1 MELKRY
7 IEANSKVAMAKIMQE
22 HGDNALII
30 SSEKVGNKTEVIVG
44 IETQSVSENTKSK
57 PSSGNDDF
65 KDTMVALK
73 KEPSST
79 RSKAIDDQQSPWGV
93 LEQMN
98 QEISQIKSSMAN
110 LRAEVES
117 QTPVGSEIDQKIA
130 NAGFNLESIENRS
143 SWDSESIFIGLPG
156 AGKSVVID
164 RIIDCSVRDE
174 STKCLVASVGR
185 SGNSSFSSKFSG
197 TKMTASFLNF
207 EDLGLFSA
215 LPHLARHFDQM
226 LIEISYE
233 FLEELLDRADLAE
246 KKAIFCLAADSDLS
260 AIPDVLSKLSRA
272 GIPVVLTRLDLCAN
286 LPEKLSSLVDLSIK
300 VIGTSTGSFS
310 PR

>member
-44 IETQSVSENTKSK
+44 IETQSVSENTTST
-57 PSSGNDDF
+57 PSPASDEF
-65 KDTMVALK
+65 KDTMVAMK
-73 KEPSST
+73 KDQSST
-79 RSKAIDDQQSPWGV
+79 RSKKIGDQQSPWAV
-93 LEQMN
+93 IEQMN
-98 QEISQIKSSMAN
+98 EEISQIKSSMAN

-117 QTPVGSEIDQKIA
+117 QTPVELDIDQKIA
-130 NAGFNLESIENRS
+130 NAGFNLEPIENWS
-143 SWDSESIFIGLPG
+143 SWDSDSIFIGLPG

-164 RIIDCSVRDE
+164 RIIDSLEKDE
-174 STKCLVASVGR
+174 SGKCLVASVCR
-185 SGNSSFSSKFSG
+185 SGNSPISSKFSG
-197 TKMTASFLNF
+197 AKKTASYLNF
-207 EDLGLFSA
+207 DDLCLFSA
-215 LPHLARHFDQM
+215 LPQLSRHFDQV

-233 FLEELLDRADLAE
+233 FVEEFLERDDLVD

-260 AIPDVLSKLSRA
+260 AIPSLLSKLAAASM
-272 GIPVVLTRLDLCAN
+272 PVVLTRLDLCAN
-286 LPEKLSSLVDLSIK
+286 LPAKLSSLVDLSIQ
-300 VIGTSTGSFS
+300 VVGTSTGSFS